1 MKQNITIDI
10 GRCALDAMG
19 EGAMALLCHIDEGH
33 PLRERLL
40 DLGWTENTPVRC
52 VRISP
57 LGDPVA
63 YSVRGSVIALRRSD
77 GRGIFVRCG
86 QGL

>member
-1 MKQNITIDI
+1 MDI
-10 GRCALDAMG
+10 LTLDRLRVG
-19 EGAMALLCHIDEGH
+19 ETALLCRVDEGH
-33 PLRERLL
+33 PLCERLL
-40 DLGWTENTPVRC
+40 DLGWTENTPIRC

-77 GRGIFVRCG
+77 GRGILVRRG

>member
-1 MKQNITIDI
+1 MRRDITIDI
-10 GRCALDAMG
+10 DRCTLDTMAEG
-19 EGAMALLCHIDEGH
+19 ETALLCHIEKGH
-33 PLRERLL
+33 PLCERLL

-52 VRISP
+52 VRVSP